1 MEKGQRGFRSFDSIL
16 SHKAMAL
23 YAELQT
29 FCKEIDLT
37 PTTLLQIYA
46 QAKSQNLLDTFEDI
60 MKEKKIDFK
69 ILVL

>member
-1 MEKGQRGFRSFDSIL
+1 
-16 SHKAMAL
+16 MAL

-69 ILVL
+69 IPSSLAK